1 VGQVP
6 QYYNN
11 SQTGQGQGASQG
23 MNQGAQVKQNL
34 NNSQLKV
41 QKLTSASKK
50 SDDTKGRSSAMNQIL
65 QTNGQLATGAGG
77 RQVDQQQPIKKGLT
91 RNNQGLGGGGTAGQ
105 LL

>member
-1 VGQVP
+1 
-6 QYYNN
+6 
-11 SQTGQGQGASQG
+11 